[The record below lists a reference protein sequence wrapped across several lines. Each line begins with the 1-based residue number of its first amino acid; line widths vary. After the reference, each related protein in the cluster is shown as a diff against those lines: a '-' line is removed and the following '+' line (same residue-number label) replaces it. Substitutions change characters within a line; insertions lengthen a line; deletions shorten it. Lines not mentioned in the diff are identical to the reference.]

1 VVHFYAFDIR
11 TDHGYINYDKC
22 IEIFQKLDLFH
33 AKILKRGTLEDVIKF
48 EVEGFQTTIPGLL
61 GLPDIEDN
69 IAEGVVIKP
78 VNAHYISGD
87 RVIVKKKTK
96 AFSEVNVE
104 SIMKLKKE
112 QKKNVEI
119 KKISDEVIELSNILV
134 CYVTINRVKNLISK
148 IGEVKVDEVNSL
160 IGLLAK
166 DAFNDFKIDYEL
178 RYENL
183 KEEEKKSLSKKL
195 ANASKDLISTNA
207 SKIVKNEI

>member
-1 VVHFYAFDIR
+1 VIHFYAFDIR
-11 TDHGYINYDKC
+11 TNHGYINYDKC
-22 IEIFQKLDLFH
+22 IEIFEKLDIFH
-33 AKILKRGTLEDVIKF
+33 AKILQRGTLEEVVKF
-48 EVEGFQTTIPGLL
+48 EVEGFQTTIPKLL
-61 GLPDIEDN
+61 GLPDIEGN
-69 IAEGVVIKP
+69 IAEGVIIKP
-78 VNAHYISGD
+78 VNTHYISGD

-112 QKKNVEI
+112 KKKNVEI
-119 KKISDEVIELSNILV
+119 NKHSDEVIELSDILV
-134 CYVTINRVKNLISK
+134 CYVTINRIKNLISK

-166 DAFNDFKIDYEL
+166 DAFIDFKADYES
-178 RYENL
+178 RYEKL

-207 SKIVKNEI
+207 SKIVKNEL

>member
-1 VVHFYAFDIR
+1 VVQFYAFDIR
-11 TDHGYINYDKC
+11 TDHGYVNYDKC

-33 AKILKRGTLEDVIKF
+33 AKILTRGTLEDVIKF

-87 RVIVKKKTK
+87 RVIIKKKTK

-166 DAFNDFKIDYEL
+166 DAFTDFKIDYES
-178 RYENL
+178 RYEKL

>member
-1 VVHFYAFDIR
+1 VVQFYAFDIR
-11 TDHGYINYDKC
+11 TDHGYVNYDKC

-87 RVIVKKKTK
+87 RVIIKKKTK

-166 DAFNDFKIDYEL
+166 DAFTDFKIDYES
-178 RYENL
+178 RYEKL